1 MKQKL
6 FFFSCTAIEIMTV
19 VGVTTYLL
27 YLDEFILALISTIV
41 FGKLIIFHFV
51 MEYFDKQN
59 LKKIQNILK
68 H

>member
-6 FFFSCTAIEIMTV
+6 FFFSCTAVEIMTV

-51 MEYFDKQN
+51 MEHFDKQN

>member
-1 MKQKL
+1 
-6 FFFSCTAIEIMTV
+6 MTV

-51 MEYFDKQN
+51 MEHFDKQN

>member
-1 MKQKL
+1 MP
-6 FFFSCTAIEIMTV
+6 V

-27 YLDEFILALISTIV
+27 YLDEFILALISTVV

-51 MEYFDKQN
+51 
-59 LKKIQNILK
+59 IG

>member
-1 MKQKL
+1 M
-6 FFFSCTAIEIMTV
+6 TAI
-19 VGVTTYLL
+19 GVTTYLF
-27 YLDEFILALISTIV
+27 YLGDFILALISIAV

-59 LKKIQNILK
+59 LKKIQNIPK